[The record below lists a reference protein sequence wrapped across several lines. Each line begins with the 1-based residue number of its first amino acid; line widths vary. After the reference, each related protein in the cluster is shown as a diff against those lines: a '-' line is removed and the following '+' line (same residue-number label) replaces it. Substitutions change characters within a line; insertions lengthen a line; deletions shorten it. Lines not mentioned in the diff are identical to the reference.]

1 MFKRYQVSA
10 YRATFWFLS
19 IVLYWVLVFLAWWN
33 TRFRVFLGYEIFMEI
48 SARKRISAIMAN
60 LDALSERAWLAIA
73 ESGSTPGIFLAIPLA
88 MAVVMFCAPFIVR
101 RDYRRPV
108 RGVFML
114 PLMTLLCYLFAM
126 LMNMVV
132 SASMELALHHYLH
145 TEPGRDFFMFLVH
158 PLYLLYPPALKSVP
172 GFVSQVVYVAFIC
185 SVLTTKG
192 RRRFVPYGEGG
203 AHDALP
209 DGAAPNGSSAPG
221 DLGESDEPDEN
232 VTTCVMETDRLCRI
246 IEAKVS
252 QPSLAHEIRGDI
264 ADYIRIPFQV
274 ESDVNMGMEHYRIVL
289 LEAAKSLRR
298 IVDENPARPGACDAF
313 EYVVG
318 EMERMEYCTADDC
331 VALRSW
337 LAMKRPAQEKQE
349 A

>member
-1 MFKRYQVSA
+1 MFKRYEVTA

-33 TRFRVFLGYEIFMEI
+33 TRFRVFLGYEVFMEI
-48 SARKRISAIMAN
+48 SARKRISAILAN
-60 LDALSERAWLAIA
+60 MDALTERAWLAIA
-73 ESGSTPGIFLAIPLA
+73 ESGSLPGVFLTIPLV
-88 MAVVMFCAPFIVR
+88 MALVMFAAPFIVR
-101 RDYRRPV
+101 RDYHRPV
-108 RGVFML
+108 RGAFML
-114 PLMTLLCYLFAM
+114 PIMALLCYLFAM

-132 SASMELALHHYLH
+132 AASMELALHHYLH
-145 TEPGRDFFMFLVH
+145 TRPSPDFFMFLVH

-172 GFVSQVVYVAFIC
+172 GFFAQVIYVIFIC

-192 RRRFVPYGEGG
+192 RRRFVPHEESAALDAPPGEVASPHNAGG
-203 AHDALP
+203 LD
-209 DGAAPNGSSAPG
+209 
-221 DLGESDEPDEN
+221 ESDEPDEN
-232 VTTCVMETDRLCRI
+232 ITACTMETDRLCRI
-246 IEAKVS
+246 IDAKVS
-252 QPSLAHEIRGDI
+252 QPSLVHEIRGDI
-264 ADYIRIPFQV
+264 VDYIRIPFQI
-274 ESDVNMGMEHYRIVL
+274 ENDVNMGMEHYRIVL

-298 IVDENPARPGACDAF
+298 IVEENPARPGACDAF